1 MAEQTLSTRPM
12 VPQVM
17 ARQRPSIFRTA
28 RFQENFIRT
37 VATLICFAGLAVV
50 LFPAFWMFS
59 TSLKSQIETFK
70 SPPVWI
76 PSSFHWENY
85 WEALI
90 NTNPFPRY
98 FLNTFYFATMVVIAE
113 VVSNAFIAFGFA
125 RLRAPGRNALFILVL
140 ATLMI
145 PAEVTLIPQY
155 VLFSRF
161 GWLNSYKPLIIPA
174 WFGSAYLI
182 FLLRQFYM
190 TIPKEYDEAAI
201 IEGANYFTIWWRI
214 ILPLSQ
220 AALGVVA
227 IMSFIFHWNY
237 YQGPLIYLNDNSLF
251 TVSLGLSMFRTPFGG
266 TPWHWY
272 MAAAFTSLLP
282 CILLFFLAQRFFI
295 QGIVVSGVKG

>member
-1 MAEQTLSTRPM
+1 MAEQSIPSQTLAAQT
-12 VPQVM
+12 
-17 ARQRPSIFRTA
+17 ARLSKPSIFRTT
-28 RFQENFIRT
+28 RFQENFIRVT
-37 VATLICFAGLAVV
+37 ATIIVTFGLAVV
-50 LFPAFWMFS
+50 LFPAFWMLS
-59 TSLKSQIETFK
+59 TSLKSQLEAFK
-70 SPPVWI
+70 SPPTWI
-76 PSSFHWENY
+76 PTTFHWENY
-85 WEALI
+85 YEALY
-90 NTNPFPRY
+90 NTNPFQIY

-113 VVSNAFIAFGFA
+113 VVANSFIAFGFA
-125 RLRAPGRNALFILVL
+125 RLRAPGRNTLFVLVL

-145 PAEVTLIPQY
+145 PGEVTLIPQY
-155 VLFSRF
+155 VLFSRL

-201 IEGANYFTIWWRI
+201 IEGANYLTIWSRI
-214 ILPLSQ
+214 ILPLSKP
-220 AALGVVA
+220 ALGVVA
-227 IMSFIFHWNY
+227 IMSFIFHWNT
-237 YQGPLIYLNDNSLF
+237 YQGPLIYINDNRLF

-282 CILLFFLAQRFFI
+282 CVLLFFIAQRYFI